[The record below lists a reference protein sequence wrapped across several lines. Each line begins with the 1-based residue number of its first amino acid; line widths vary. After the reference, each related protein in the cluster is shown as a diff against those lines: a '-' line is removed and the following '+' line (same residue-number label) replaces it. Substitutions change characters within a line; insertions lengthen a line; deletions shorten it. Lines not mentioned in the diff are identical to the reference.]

1 MSIGKKF
8 YMNFTNM
15 ALVLVLGTAMF
26 SAGCGDD
33 KTVNYYTGGAST
45 TNPSDNNNPS
55 DNSGDKDP
63 DNSGDKDPN
72 SGDKDPNSSDNNNP
86 GSTTSE
92 DGKYVKIIVAAD
104 SLPANVTNIQYIYND
119 SEGNQVGKSDP
130 ETIDRTS
137 STTTVEDKDAP
148 STAVKVVIIY
158 LDKDGNFVASD
169 ERDIDWNQDENG
181 NTTGTVE
188 SSDPT
193 ELDKDAKLVLKAD
206 KYAVKP
212 SEKVQLTCL
221 LLSDDGSSID
231 VTNLASFGNVY
242 SDVLK
247 GAEGG
252 ARGQY
257 EAVGY
262 KGKHGGV
269 ADKISVTASTPSG
282 EQTVQID
289 KPVYVT
295 DQDVESIRVVPADID
310 GQAITVHD
318 YGTPQKYSDDYFIL
332 VYLPEEINGQT
343 VHQTFNQKVGIFSQH
358 GALKEVNPINEQP
371 MLALASYTD
380 DDREKGPSPSEVD
393 VTAQTTFSVEDV
405 TSSKPSNALPLNVA
419 VNDNIIK
426 PSFDITGLKGDHQV
440 NWTSDSKL
448 CVSGKYNVD
457 GKEITGSIFLEPVLG
472 WAHTAFAIKQDDG
485 TYRAVSYEF
494 DKLDMYFKDEGYEGS
509 SLNCGVT
516 SYPNKV
522 ISQEFYLKGVIC
534 RGTKSFCCDIP
545 EELLPAD
552 GYPSS
557 TAGGGGASMVKTH
570 LTQVVSG
577 FNKYLLETSWYGYSS
592 YDYTSLE
599 IWTNSFYKAANLPS
613 FVEGEAYWQNSHYGN
628 YMSSGIITL
637 P

>member
-33 KTVNYYTGGAST
+33 KTVNYYTGGTST
-45 TNPSDNNNPS
+45 TNPSDNNNQGG
-55 DNSGDKDP
+55 NSGDKDP
-63 DNSGDKDPN
+63 DNSGDKEPDN
-72 SGDKDPNSSDNNNP
+72 GDKDPNSGDNNNP
-86 GSTTSE
+86 GGSTSE
-92 DGKYVKIIVAAD
+92 DGKYVKILVAAD

-119 SEGNQVGKSDP
+119 SEGNQVGKSDS
-130 ETIDRTS
+130 ETIDRSS

-148 STAVKVVIIY
+148 STAVKVIIIY
-158 LDKDGNFVASD
+158 LDKDGNLVASD

-295 DQDVESIRVVPADID
+295 DQDVESIRLAPADID
-310 GQAITVHD
+310 GQAITVND
-318 YGTPQKYSDDYFIL
+318 NGTPKNYTDDYSVL
-332 VYLPEEINGQT
+332 VYVPEVLKDGTT
-343 VHQTFNQKVGIFSQH
+343 VHQTFNQKVGTFDLH
-358 GALKEVNPINEQP
+358 GTGVEVDAINEQP
-371 MLALASYTD
+371 MSALASYTKV
-380 DDREKGPSPSEVD
+380 EGKGPSPSGVD
-393 VTAQTTFSVEDV
+393 VTEQTQFSAEATNTSSSSWHLPFSVEMDGNIVRPTTDISKFSSTLSVGQTDAITV
-405 TSSKPSNALPLNVA
+405 T
-419 VNDNIIK
+419 
-426 PSFDITGLKGDHQV
+426 
-440 NWTSDSKL
+440 
-448 CVSGKYNVD
+448 GKYSNN
-457 GKEITGSIFLEPVLG
+457 GKEITANTQIRSTLG
-472 WAHTAFAIKQDDG
+472 WSHTSFAIKNSDG
-485 TYRAVSYEF
+485 TYKPITYELNDYVYVKNNDPLNSGTELHCVIKTTPTKIVS
-494 DKLDMYFKDEGYEGS
+494 K
-509 SLNCGVT
+509 T
-516 SYPNKV
+516 
-522 ISQEFYLKGVIC
+522 FYLKGVIC
-534 RGTKSFCCDIP
+534 RWGKTFCCDIP
-545 EELLPAD
+545 EELIPAD
-552 GYPSS
+552 SYPSGYS
-557 TAGGGGASMVKTH
+557 GGAGISTVHPSLK
-570 LTQVVSG
+570 QVVSG
-577 FNKYLLETSWYGYSS
+577 RNEYLFEVLWNGSSSWDHAYLKINSDS
-592 YDYTSLE
+592 Y
-599 IWTNSFYKAANLPS
+599 YKALNMPS
-613 FVEGEAYWQNSHYGN
+613 HAAGEVCNSSTSIGHYE
-628 YMSSGIITL
+628 SAGIL
-637 P
+637 SMP

>member
-33 KTVNYYTGGAST
+33 KTINYYTGGAST
-45 TNPSDNNNPS
+45 TNPSDNNNPGG
-55 DNSGDKDP
+55 NSGDKDP
-63 DNSGDKDPN
+63 DNGDKDPDNGDKDPN
-72 SGDKDPNSSDNNNP
+72 SGDNNNP
-86 GSTTSE
+86 GGTTSE
-92 DGKYVKIIVAAD
+92 DGKYVKILVAAD
-104 SLPANVTNIQYIYND
+104 SLPANVTNIQYVYSD
-119 SEGNQVGKSDP
+119 SEGNQVGKSDS
-130 ETIDRTS
+130 ETIDRSS

-148 STAVKVVIIY
+148 STAVKVIIIY
-158 LDKDGNFVASD
+158 LDKDGNLVASD

-295 DQDVESIRVVPADID
+295 DQDVESIRLVPADID
-310 GQAITVHD
+310 GQEITIYD
-318 YGTPQKYSDDYFIL
+318 SGTPQDYRDDYLVL
-332 VYLPEEINGQT
+332 VYLPEEINGKT
-343 VHQTFNQKVGIFSQH
+343 VHQTFNQKVGTFSQH
-358 GALKEVNPINEQP
+358 GASKSVEAINEQP

-380 DDREKGPSPSEVD
+380 DDKEKGPSPSEVD

-405 TSSKPSNALPLNVA
+405 TSYKPSNALPLNVI
-419 VNDNIIK
+419 VDGSIVK
-426 PSFDITGLKGDHQV
+426 PSFDISSLKNDSQLS
-440 NWTSDSKL
+440 NTSYSKL
-448 CVSGKYNVD
+448 RVNGQYNAS

-494 DKLDMYFKDEGYEGS
+494 DKLDMYFKDEGYKGS

-516 SYPNKV
+516 SNPNKV
-522 ISQEFYLKGVIC
+522 VSQEFYLKGVIC
-534 RGTKSFCCDIP
+534 RGTRSFCCDIP
-545 EELLPAD
+545 EELLPAN

-557 TAGGGGASMVKTH
+557 TAGGAGASMVQPRMR
-570 LTQVVSG
+570 QVVSG
-577 FNKYLLETSWYGYSS
+577 FNKYLFEVSWYGDSS
-592 YDYTSLE
+592 WDRANFE
-599 IWTNSFYKAANLPS
+599 IRTNSFYEAANLPT
-613 FVEGEAYWQNSHYGN
+613 FVKGEAYWKSSSYGS

>member
-33 KTVNYYTGGAST
+33 KTVNYYTGGTST
-45 TNPSDNNNPS
+45 TNPSDNNNPGGNS
-55 DNSGDKDP
+55 GDKDQDNPGDKDP
-63 DNSGDKDPN
+63 DNGDKDPN
-72 SGDKDPNSSDNNNP
+72 SGDNNNP
-86 GSTTSE
+86 GGSTSE

-104 SLPANVTNIQYIYND
+104 SLPANVTNIQYIYSD
-119 SEGNQVGKSDP
+119 SEGNQVGKSDS

-148 STAVKVVIIY
+148 STAVKVIIIY
-158 LDKDGNFVASD
+158 LDKDGNLVASD

-295 DQDVESIRVVPADID
+295 DQDVESIRLVPADID
-310 GQAITVHD
+310 GQKITVND
-318 YGTPQKYSDDYFIL
+318 NGTPQNYSDDSSVI
-332 VYLPEEINGQT
+332 VYLPEEINGKT
-343 VHQTFNQKVGIFSQH
+343 VYQTFNQKVGTFSLH
-358 GALKEVNPINEQP
+358 GAQKEVDAINEQP

-380 DDREKGPSPSEVD
+380 DKEKGPSPSGID

-405 TSSKPSNALPLNVA
+405 TDYKYSYAIPFNVT
-419 VNDNIIK
+419 VCDNIIK
-426 PSFDITGLKGDHQV
+426 PSFDISVLKSRSTFELWG
-440 NWTSDSKL
+440 TIR
-448 CVSGKYNVD
+448 VSGKYLSAN
-457 GKEITGSIFLEPVLG
+457 GQEIVGTTSLRSILG
-472 WAHTAFAIKQDDG
+472 WSHTAFALKQDDD
-485 TYRAVSYEF
+485 TFRAVSYEF
-494 DKLDMYFKDEGYEGS
+494 EKFDMYFKDEGNARS
-509 SLNCGVT
+509 HINCGVT
-516 SYPNKV
+516 SNPNKV
-522 ISQEFYLKGVIC
+522 ISQEFYIKGVIC
-534 RGTKSFCCDIP
+534 RNGKTFCCDIP

-552 GYPSS
+552 SYPGS
-557 TAGGGGASMVKTH
+557 AYVYGGGRSDIITSM
-570 LTQVVSG
+570 TQVGSG
-577 FNKYLLETSWYGYSS
+577 CNKYLLEISWCGDS
-592 YDYTSLE
+592 DWDHVVFT
-599 IWTNSFYKAANLPS
+599 IWNSRFEEQFNLPS
-613 FVEGEAYWQNSHYGN
+613 LVDGEVYWKRAKYGD
-628 YMSSGIITL
+628 YISSGIITL

>member
-45 TNPSDNNNPS
+45 TNPSDNNNPG
-55 DNSGDKDP
+55 DNSGDKDT
-63 DNSGDKDPN
+63 DNPGDKDPN
-72 SGDKDPNSSDNNNP
+72 SGDKDPNSGDNNNP
-86 GSTTSE
+86 GGTASN
-92 DGKYVKIIVAAD
+92 DGKYVKISVAAD
-104 SLPANVTNIQYIYND
+104 SLPANVTNIQYIYSD
-119 SEGNQVGKSDP
+119 SEGNQVGKSDS

-137 STTTVEDKDAP
+137 SNTTVEDKDAP
-148 STAVKVVIIY
+148 STAVKIIIVY
-158 LDKDGNFVASD
+158 LDKDGNLVASD
-169 ERDIDWNQDENG
+169 ERDIDWSQDENG

-295 DQDVESIRVVPADID
+295 DQDVESIRLAPADIN
-310 GQAITVHD
+310 GKAITVND
-318 YGTPQKYSDDYFIL
+318 SGTPKNYTDDYSVL
-332 VYLPEEINGQT
+332 VYVPEVLNDGTT
-343 VHQTFNQKVGIFSQH
+343 VHQTFNQKVGTFDLH
-358 GALKEVNPINEQP
+358 GTGVEVDAINEQP
-371 MLALASYTD
+371 MSALASYTNVD
-380 DDREKGPSPSEVD
+380 SKGPSPSDVD
-393 VTAQTTFSVEDV
+393 VTSQTKFSAEIYKYSSSAKTYYTVDVEG
-405 TSSKPSNALPLNVA
+405 NV
-419 VNDNIIK
+419 IK
-426 PSFDITGLKGDHQV
+426 PKLDPSYLTNESRYDRVKVTGNYSTENGKV
-440 NWTSDSKL
+440 TTSTFILSTK
-448 CVSGKYNVD
+448 
-457 GKEITGSIFLEPVLG
+457 LG
-472 WAHTAFAIKQDDG
+472 WAHTAFAIKRADG
-485 TYRAVSYEF
+485 TYKPISYELNEYVYRKNH
-494 DKLDMYFKDEGYEGS
+494 DPGNADYN
-509 SLNCGVT
+509 LNCAIRT
-516 SYPNKV
+516 DPSTTA
-522 ISQEFYLKGVIC
+522 SQKLYLKGVIC
-534 RGTKSFCCDIP
+534 VVGKTFCCDIP

-552 GYPSS
+552 SYPSS
-557 TAGGGGASMVKTH
+557 TSGGAGISSVRPTLK
-570 LTQVVSG
+570 QVVSG
-577 FNKYLLETSWYGYSS
+577 RNEYLFEVLWDGYSS
-592 YDYTSLE
+592 YDHAYLKLQTYG
-599 IWTNSFYKAANLPS
+599 NDYYKAFNLPS
-613 FVEGEAYWQNSHYGN
+613 HAAGEIFYKSSSFGRYVNSAVLD
-628 YMSSGIITL
+628 I